1 MTSQTARRPN
11 SPRPT
16 RSAKA
21 RKYTRQTAHVEAR
34 RDGKPLIFGW
44 GGHLSRTEKVRLQRR
59 IIWAMTTLTALLI
72 VAVIIGFWVNLNI
85 VVPAKAITTV
95 NGESIP
101 QSNYRKYFALD
112 AQFEANHVYGPTG
125 LNTQRDNLNKQVA
138 DAQKVIDTLNTQIKA
153 LPAGKSTQ
161 RTNLEKQLAS
171 AQSNHDNLNA
181 QYQNML
187 QSVIPNEMQLF
198 TQSQYGNDAVSTLQD
213 DVFIRQWL
221 AKQNSTVAGR
231 VQPSSSAVDQA
242 INSFSANLPKATNYN
257 KFLSDN
263 SLSNDD
269 AHAMMAVLL
278 RRVNMQSYLSSLIVP
293 PLYQVHARDMTL
305 NTKALANTILKQLK
319 NNGDFA
325 KIAKAQSV
333 DATTKTSGGD
343 LGWLAQGQYA
353 QNIASNTSGIVDN
366 WIFDHSRTPN
376 EISDVITEN
385 GAYHIIQILQ
395 IDPARPVDATT
406 LGTLQ
411 RNALTSWLLAQK
423 GKLNLSVLP
432 SDQTMLLDPMN
443 IPNTTPS
450 LPASPPATATPAT
463 TAGGTTPGGTGT
475 TPGGTTTGTGTTP

>member
-21 RKYTRQTAHVEAR
+21 KKYTRQTAHVEAR

-44 GGHLSRTEKVRLQRR
+44 GGHLSRTEKTRLQRR
-59 IIWAMTTLTALLI
+59 AVWTLTTFTALLI
-72 VAVIIGFWVNLNI
+72 VVVIVGFWVNLNI
-85 VVPAKAITTV
+85 LIPAQPITTV

-112 AQFEANHVYGPTG
+112 AQFEANHIYGPTG
-125 LNTQRDNLNKQVA
+125 LNTQRDNLGKQVA
-138 DAQKVIDTLNTQIKA
+138 DAQTVIDNLNKQIKA

-161 RTNLEKQLAS
+161 RTSLQTQLTS
-171 AQSNHDNLNA
+171 AQTNHDNLNA
-181 QYQNML
+181 QYQGML
-187 QSVIPNEMQLF
+187 QSTIPNEMQLF
-198 TQSQYGNDAVSTLQD
+198 TQSQYGNDAVGTLQD

-221 AKQNSTVAGR
+221 AKQNTTVAGR
-231 VQPSSSAVDQA
+231 VQPSSSAINQA
-242 INSFSANLPKATNYN
+242 ISSFSANLPKATNYN

-269 AHAMMAVLL
+269 AHAMMAVML
-278 RRVNMQSYLSSLIVP
+278 RRINMQAYLSSLIAS
-293 PLYQVHARDMTL
+293 PLYQVHARDITL
-305 NTKALANTILKQLK
+305 STLAQANTILKQLK

-333 DATTKTSGGD
+333 DATTKTNGGD

-366 WIFDHSRTPN
+366 WIFDHARTAN
-376 EISDVITEN
+376 ELSGVITEN
-385 GAYHIIQILQ
+385 GAYHISQILQ
-395 IDPARPVDATT
+395 IDPARLVDSTT
-406 LGTLQ
+406 LATLQ
-411 RNALTSWLLAQK
+411 KNALISWLLSQK
-423 GKLNLSVLP
+423 GKLGLSVIS
-432 SDQTMLLDPMN
+432 SDQNKLLDPMN

-450 LPASPPATATPAT
+450 LPSSPPATATPAT
-463 TAGGTTPGGTGT
+463 TSGGSGATPVS
-475 TPGGTTTGTGTTP
+475 TP

>member
-16 RSAKA
+16 RSTKA

-44 GGHLSRTEKVRLQRR
+44 GGHLSRTEKTRLQRR
-59 IIWAMTTLTALLI
+59 VVWALTALTALLI
-72 VAVIIGFWVNLNI
+72 VGVIVGFWVNLNI
-85 VVPAKAITTV
+85 VVPAQPITTV

-112 AQFEANHVYGPTG
+112 AQFEANHIYGPTG
-125 LNTQRDNLNKQVA
+125 LNTQRDNLSKQVA
-138 DAQKVIDTLNTQIKA
+138 DAQTTIDNINKQIKA

-161 RTNLEKQLAS
+161 RTNLQTQLTS

-181 QYQNML
+181 EYQNML
-187 QSVIPNEMQLF
+187 QSTIPNEMQLF
-198 TQSQYGNDAVSTLQD
+198 TQSQYGNDAVDTLQD

-231 VQPSSSAVDQA
+231 VQPSSSAIDQA
-242 INSFSANLPKATNYN
+242 ISSFSANLPKATNYN

-269 AHAMMAVLL
+269 ARAMMAVML
-278 RRVNMQSYLSSLIVP
+278 RRINMQSYLSSLIIP

-305 NTKALANTILKQLK
+305 STQAQANTILKQLK
-319 NNGDFA
+319 SNGDFA

-333 DATTKTSGGD
+333 DATTKANGGD

-366 WIFDHSRTPN
+366 WIFDHARTPN
-376 EISDVITEN
+376 ELSGVITEN

-395 IDPARPVDATT
+395 IDPARSVDATT

-411 RNALTSWLLAQK
+411 RNALTSWLLSQK
-423 GKLNLSVLP
+423 GKLGLSVIS
-432 SDQTMLLDPMN
+432 SDQSKLLDPMN

-450 LPASPPATATPAT
+450 LPASPPATATPAAT
-463 TAGGTTPGGTGT
+463 SGGTTGTS
-475 TPGGTTTGTGTTP
+475 P

>member
-21 RKYTRQTAHVEAR
+21 NKYTRQTAHVEAR

-44 GGHLSRTEKVRLQRR
+44 GGHLSRTEKTRLQRR
-59 IIWAMTTLTALLI
+59 VIWAMTAFTGLLI
-72 VAVIIGFWVNLNI
+72 VAVIVGFWVNFNI
-85 VVPAKAITTV
+85 IVPAQPITTV

-112 AQFEANHVYGPTG
+112 AQFEANHIYGPNG
-125 LNTQRDNLNKQVA
+125 LNTQRDNLSKQVA
-138 DAQKVIDTLNTQIKA
+138 DAQTTINGINKQITA

-161 RTNLEKQLAS
+161 RTNLQTQLKS
-171 AQSNHDNLNA
+171 AQSNHDSLNA
-181 QYQNML
+181 QYQNIL
-187 QSVIPNEMQLF
+187 QGTIPNEMQLF
-198 TQSQYGNDAVSTLQD
+198 TQSQYGNDAVDTLQD

-221 AKQNSTVAGR
+221 AKQNSTVTAR
-231 VQPSSSAVDQA
+231 IQPSSKAIDQA
-242 INSFSANLPKATNYN
+242 ISSFSANLPKATSYN

-269 AHAMMAVLL
+269 ARAMMAVML
-278 RRVNMQSYLSSLIVP
+278 RRINMQAYLSSLIVS
-293 PLYQVHARDMTL
+293 PLYEVHARDMTL
-305 NTKALANTILKQLK
+305 STQTQANSILKQLK
-319 NNGDFA
+319 NNGNFA
-325 KIAKAQSV
+325 TIARAQSV

-366 WIFDHSRTPN
+366 WIFDRARTTN
-376 EISDVITEN
+376 ELSSVIAEN

-395 IDPARPVDATT
+395 IDPARSVDATT
-406 LGTLQ
+406 LSTLQ
-411 RNALTSWLLAQK
+411 KNALTSWLLSQK
-423 GKLNLSVLP
+423 GKLGLSVIP
-432 SDQTMLLDPMN
+432 SDQSMLLDPMN

-450 LPASPPATATPAT
+450 LPASPP
-463 TAGGTTPGGTGT
+463 TTPTPDTSGGATGT
-475 TPGGTTTGTGTTP
+475 TP